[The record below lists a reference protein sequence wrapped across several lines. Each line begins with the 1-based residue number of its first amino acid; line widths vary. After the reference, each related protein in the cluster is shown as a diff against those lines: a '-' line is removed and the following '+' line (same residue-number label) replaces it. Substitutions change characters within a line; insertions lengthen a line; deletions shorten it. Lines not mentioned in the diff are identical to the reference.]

1 MNAPRFLLAD
11 DHPVIRAGVR
21 GLLRDRFPGAVF
33 VEAATAREALAAAR
47 EPAVI
52 HGILLDINLP
62 GRSGLEILGELREA
76 QPRAPVLVLSMHSE
90 EQFATRALRAGAA
103 GYLTKDQAPEELARA
118 VEKVL
123 AGGHYV
129 SAALAEHLAA
139 TLHARAPEA
148 AHEALSAR
156 EFEVLRMLARG
167 RNGKE
172 IAALLS
178 LSFKTVSTYRARVL
192 QKLRLHS
199 NAELAQYA
207 LRHGLLEE

>member
-1 MNAPRFLLAD
+1 MSAPRFLLAD

-21 GLLRDRFPGAVF
+21 GLLRERFPGAEF
-33 VEAATAREALAAAR
+33 IEAATAREALAAAR
-47 EPAVI
+47 ESGPF

-103 GYLTKDQAPEELARA
+103 GYITKDQAPEELARA

-129 SAALAEHLAA
+129 SASLAEHLAA
-139 TLHARAPEA
+139 MLHSRAPEA

-167 RNGKE
+167 RSGKE

-178 LSFKTVSTYRARVL
+178 LSFKTVSTYRARLL

-207 LRHGLLEE
+207 LRHGLLDE